1 MKLSFACLVCL
12 VLGTCYGRW
21 NAVPPQPW
29 LSLTPQQTTAPTTN
43 QDATVLSADRMSR
56 LEGRMESLERVV
68 FATAKISAIEAER
81 RLKLAEEQLRE
92 SRQLFLKGFIAE
104 GRWRQDEFSV
114 DLLRRE
120 LDFLKTTSKQ
130 RKSVIEIEV
139 LQAEK
144 DLKLAEDQLNYTQN
158 LATRGFASIDQVREN
173 ERFVSDSKSRLELA
187 REKLKA
193 AEELEAIA
201 NDTPPELPKKEL
213 PEASKK

>member
-1 MKLSFACLVCL
+1 MKHSFAYFVC
-12 VLGTCYGRW
+12 VVVGTFFGSW
-21 NAVPPQPW
+21 NAAPARPPA
-29 LSLTPQQTTAPTTN
+29 SLVQAKTQEPDTA
-43 QDATVLSADRMSR
+43 ATKSMADRFAR
-56 LEGRMESLERVV
+56 LESRFESLERVV

-81 RLKLAEEQLRE
+81 RLKQAEEQLRE

-120 LDFLKTTSKQ
+120 LEFLKTTSKQ

-144 DLKLAEDQLNYTQN
+144 DLQLAEEQLNYTQN
-158 LATRGFASIDQVREN
+158 LATRGFASVDQVREN
-173 ERFVSDSKSRLELA
+173 ERFVSDSKSRLDLA
-187 REKLKA
+187 RDKLKA

-201 NDTPPELPKKEL
+201 NDKPPEPPSKEL
-213 PEASKK
+213 PPTPKK